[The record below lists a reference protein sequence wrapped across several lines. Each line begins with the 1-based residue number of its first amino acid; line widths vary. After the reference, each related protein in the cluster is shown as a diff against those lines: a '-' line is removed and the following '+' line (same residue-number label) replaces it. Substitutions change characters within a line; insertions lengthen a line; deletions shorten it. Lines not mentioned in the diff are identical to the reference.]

1 MINADG
7 SGLRRLT
14 RNTVADSDPAWS
26 PEGQKIAWS
35 RSDGT
40 GATSSCERRR
50 QRSAEPDAEAGQPG

>member
-1 MINADG
+1 
-7 SGLRRLT
+7 
-14 RNTVADSDPAWS
+14 VADSDPAWS